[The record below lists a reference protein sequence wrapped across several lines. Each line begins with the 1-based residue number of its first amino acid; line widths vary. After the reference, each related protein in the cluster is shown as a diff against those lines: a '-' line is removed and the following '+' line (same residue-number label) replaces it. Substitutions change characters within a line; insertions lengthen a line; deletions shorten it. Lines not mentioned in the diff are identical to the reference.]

1 MIMDKNVTNKDM
13 VVMKILLKL
22 FSKIIM
28 KAFLYSKVEVL
39 KVIDDNE
46 VKHEEKKCMKKLQVN
61 FLIMESKT
69 LKMKFSWS
77 RAHHK
82 LNFKVYQSRIC
93 WFVKILATIV
103 YLKYLLTWSGR
114 V

>member
-1 MIMDKNVTNKDM
+1 
-13 VVMKILLKL
+13 
-22 FSKIIM
+22 M

-69 LKMKFSWS
+69 LKMKFS
-77 RAHHK
+77 
-82 LNFKVYQSRIC
+82 
-93 WFVKILATIV
+93 
-103 YLKYLLTWSGR
+103 
-114 V
+114 

>member
-1 MIMDKNVTNKDM
+1 
-13 VVMKILLKL
+13 
-22 FSKIIM
+22 
-28 KAFLYSKVEVL
+28 
-39 KVIDDNE
+39 
-46 VKHEEKKCMKKLQVN
+46 MKKLQVN

-82 LNFKVYQSRIC
+82 LNFKVHQSRIC